1 MNDLQ
6 MFTQEEVV
14 ELLHAHVTTVSMLR
28 EVGILPAIKIGR
40 NYMFSQQTIRDFQVN
55 YSRYDVSNRV
65 KTLESFSGIDE
76 WHQDEIP
83 DAYS

>member
-76 WHQDEIP
+76 
-83 DAYS
+83 

>member
-6 MFTQEEVV
+6 MLTQEEVA

-28 EVGILPAIKIGR
+28 EVGILPAIKTGR

-55 YSRYDVSNRV
+55 YSGYDVSNRV
-65 KTLESFSGIDE
+65 K
-76 WHQDEIP
+76 
-83 DAYS
+83 A

>member
-6 MFTQEEVV
+6 MLTQEEVA

-28 EVGILPAIKIGR
+28 EVGILPAIKTGR

-55 YSRYDVSNRV
+55 YSGYDVSNRV
-65 KTLESFSGIDE
+65 KALESLSNIDE
-76 WHQDEIP
+76 NM
-83 DAYS
+83 ASGGNS